1 MYLVVAVVGYAT
13 LESVDGSL
21 LFRAAMA
28 DFAMTVVVYVFSV
41 WKSNS
46 SAYDMYWSIVPSY
59 LSIWLFFVHD
69 GTDWNW
75 MQWGTMI
82 VLNLWSWRL
91 THNWARG
98 WPGWHHEDW
107 RYLDF
112 RNAQGKWF
120 QFTNFFG
127 IHVFPTVMVFLACLG
142 VFEVAGATQF
152 NTGLMAAGIGVGLLG
167 VALELV
173 ADNQLRDF
181 RRRPNPG
188 PEDILD
194 SGLWGVVR
202 YPNYLGEMLFWWSM
216 ALCGLGAGGS
226 WVVCLGAV
234 AMMLMFV
241 LASIP
246 MKEKRML
253 ARRPDYPAYQQRV
266 PLLIPR
272 LW

>member
-1 MYLVVAVVGYAT
+1 MFWELDVKPSKNYRGENKKT
-13 LESVDGSL
+13 LFALSIGVLSVDLRS
-21 LFRAAMA
+21 
-28 DFAMTVVVYVFSV
+28 SHV
-41 WKSNS
+41 WPRPQ
-46 SAYDMYWSIVPSY
+46 I
-59 LSIWLFFVHD
+59 L
-69 GTDWNW
+69 
-75 MQWGTMI
+75 
-82 VLNLWSWRL
+82 RL
-91 THNWARG
+91 
-98 WPGWHHEDW
+98 D
-107 RYLDF
+107 
-112 RNAQGKWF
+112 
-120 QFTNFFG
+120 
-127 IHVFPTVMVFLACLG
+127 
-142 VFEVAGATQF
+142 
-152 NTGLMAAGIGVGLLG
+152 
-167 VALELV
+167 
-173 ADNQLRDF
+173 DNQLRDF

-253 ARRPDYPAYQQRV
+253 ARRLDYPAYQQRV